1 MFVCTK
7 LNNSGST
14 SVQIISE
21 ARGRYKVIKSPG
33 SATTQQEIEQLSQPQ
48 GIFRS
53 ETDQMIVR
61 KFIQGVVLNLYRV
74 AVMIL

>member
-1 MFVCTK
+1 MFVRTK

-14 SVQIISE
+14 SVQIISK
-21 ARGRYKVIKSPG
+21 AREWYKVIKSPG
-33 SATTQQEIEQLSQPQ
+33 SATTQQETEQLSKPQ
-48 GIFRS
+48 GISRS

-61 KFIQGVVLNLYRV
+61 KFIPGVVLNPYRV

>member
-1 MFVCTK
+1 MFVRTK

-14 SVQIISE
+14 RVQIISNV
-21 ARGRYKVIKSPG
+21 RGRYKVIKSFG
-33 SATTQQEIEQLSQPQ
+33 AATTQQEIEQLSQPQ

-53 ETDQMIVR
+53 ETDQMIVK
-61 KFIQGVVLNLYRV
+61 KFILGVVLNLYRV

>member
-1 MFVCTK
+1 
-7 LNNSGST
+7 
-14 SVQIISE
+14 
-21 ARGRYKVIKSPG
+21 VIKSLG